1 MKTLRHRG
9 FTLTELLMGMVL
21 VLIIMGSVVAVLKTG
36 LNLYTKAEAKSLVIE
51 GVRFTAD
58 SHRRRIIPMLSSAS
72 EVELL
77 ASNASI
83 PTTVSAN
90 NHYIYLLD
98 HKVMHKSESDNIAL
112 EGSEYI
118 NSLGF
123 TLPTS
128 SADISANYI
137 LKMAIGGQNQNYT
150 ETAKLDLTVE
160 SPLYNKPL
168 KSGGTI
174 VGSSYSGKVLRFV
187 ASQISFDIVLKDL
200 KIKKDNVSGEDLS
213 NRENVAK
220 GTKLFAGYVVEPS
233 EDPGFTL
240 KDCSDVRWYISGSS
254 SINVDPGGAE
264 IGLPIPSVAPAVDN
278 RINYCWLLVDASN
291 HPITGKTLLTDGIF
305 YVRTI
310 SGVRSWGNYGIVRYY
325 VKSAM
330 QKADGTNTIYGPA
343 KQSPF
348 AAITPVSSSRGGRL
362 WREWMKSLQDIQSG
376 GEGTEGFFNTGVAG
390 VELQIDYVT
399 GETHLIIRR
408 PAGGTAGSVTVA
420 VSGGYLFEDEKRE
433 VLETDGKSYT
443 TLTNYSLLVDAD
455 VLAGN
460 GYALLLNGASVSD
473 NPNQFTDCGYMFQYD
488 QAIDAFPMR
497 LYANGNHNSSGG
509 TMHYGMSIQ
518 YEEDCTTPGDLTAL
532 PSGRISGIGVS
543 SGNYGPFYGPG
554 HMKNSIF
561 KYVSNSDWKKRPIYA
576 PWTSRRRFVITIL
589 EYYLNGNVSDKKG
602 PMYPRFIMRLKL
614 LKNFEEMVA
623 NGYNP
628 TTDDPWKIGNEAFYS
643 EPVWYGGFVGDP
655 TELNYQKRTRKNSS
669 SSWSSW
675 IDISKLEYDNLVTNN
690 TTQKQTDGYRYSVRN
705 YSSYLGD
712 FLKFTNAP
720 AGSSNKT
727 RYIAKMPWGDNYS
740 STSDSL
746 IFNAS
751 DMNVRN
757 DIKTGA
763 FDIIGKNVG
772 TIDESFKSPNRKRYI
787 GLRIWGGVSTSSKF
801 YSVNY
806 APGFKKSE
814 LQAIMPAG
822 GRMYEFEDT
831 STSDK
836 NGTGEIYVSGV
847 DQKFLNQGLFGSKT
861 GSSPGNGKYKN
872 HDYDWGVMAIQH
884 VMSGCDCPMCS
895 N

>member
-1 MKTLRHRG
+1 MKTFRQRG

-21 VLIIMGSVVAVLKTG
+21 MLIIMGSVVAVLKTG

-58 SHRRRIIPMLSSAS
+58 SHRRRIIPMLSNAS

-90 NHYIYLLD
+90 NHYIYLSD
-98 HKVMHKSESDNIAL
+98 DKVMHKSESDNIAL

-128 SADISANYI
+128 SADISTNYI
-137 LKMAIGGQNQNYT
+137 LKMAIGGLNQNYA
-150 ETAKLDLTVE
+150 ETAKLDITVE

-174 VGSSYSGKVLRFV
+174 ASGNYTGKVLRFV
-187 ASQISFDIVLKDL
+187 ASQVSFDILLKDL

-213 NRENVAK
+213 NSENVTK
-220 GTKLFAGYVVEPS
+220 GTKLYASYVVEPS

-240 KDCSDVRWYISGSS
+240 NDCSDVRWYISGSS
-254 SINVDPGGAE
+254 SKNVDPGAAE
-264 IGLPIPSVAPAVDN
+264 IGLPIPTVAPAVDN

-291 HPITGKTLLTDGIF
+291 NPITGKTLLTDGTF

-330 QKADGTNTIYGPA
+330 QKVDGTNTIYGPA

-348 AAITPVSSSRGGRL
+348 AAITPVSSSRGGKL

-376 GEGTEGFFNTGVAG
+376 GTGTDGFFNTGVAG

-399 GETHLIIRR
+399 GETHLIITR

-420 VSGGYLFEDEKRE
+420 VSGGYLFEDEKE
-433 VLETDGKSYT
+433 EAIETDGKSYT

-460 GYALLLNGASVSD
+460 GYALLLSGASVSD
-473 NPNQFTDCGYMFQYD
+473 VPSQFTDCGYMFQYD

-497 LYANGNHNSSGG
+497 LYANGNHNSDGG
-509 TMHYGMSIQ
+509 TKHYGMSIQ
-518 YEEDCTTPGDLTAL
+518 SEEDYSNQL
-532 PSGRISGIGVS
+532 SSRISGVGYS
-543 SGNYGPFYGPG
+543 GGNYGPFYGPG
-554 HMKNSIF
+554 HMKNNIF
-561 KYVSNSDWKKRPIYA
+561 NYQSNSTWTSRPYYE
-576 PWTSRRRFVITIL
+576 PWTSRRRFVITVL
-589 EYYLNGNVSDKKG
+589 EYYINGTGSYQG
-602 PMYPRFIMRLKL
+602 TQYPRFIMRLKL
-614 LKNFEEMVA
+614 LKNLEDIS
-623 NGYNP
+623 GYDP
-628 TTDDPWKIGNEAFYS
+628 YTDDPWQIGKDAFYS

-655 TELNYQKRTRKNSS
+655 TTVQYQKKDGVNSAY
-669 SSWSSW
+669 
-675 IDISKLEYDNLVTNN
+675 YDTTLTLYNLAATNRR
-690 TTQKQTDGYRYSVRN
+690 QIVYRYFAKN
-705 YSSYLGD
+705 YSSFSGNYIEFNSEPTD
-712 FLKFTNAP
+712 
-720 AGSSNKT
+720 SSDKD
-727 RYIAKMPWGDNYS
+727 RFIAKMPWGTSYS
-740 STSDSL
+740 STSDFL
-746 IFNAS
+746 VFNAN
-751 DMNVRN
+751 DMNVRY
-757 DIKTGA
+757 DIKNGS
-763 FDIIGKNVG
+763 FLNIGTTVG
-772 TIDESFKSPNRKRYI
+772 TIDQSFKYPNRKRYL
-787 GLRIWGGVSTSSKF
+787 GLRIWGGVSTSTKF

-806 APGFKKSE
+806 APGFKKCE

-822 GRMYEFEDT
+822 ARMYELAD
-831 STSDK
+831 
-836 NGTGEIYVSGV
+836 TGEEEVSTV
-847 DQKFLNQGLFGSKT
+847 NQKELNKGLFGSNT
-861 GSSPGNGKYKN
+861 GYSSGGGNGSGYS
-872 HDYDWGVMAIQH
+872 GVMSIQH
-884 VMSGCDCPMCS
+884 VINNCQCPMCK
-895 N
+895 